1 METEN
6 QSWPPQ
12 ERKNIDLSHRLDDV
26 IEQRQQGDYQRSEE
40 KKLIPVKKKKI
51 YILLI
56 AISWVGIIII
66 SIFLLSNK

>member
-6 QSWPPQ
+6 QSWLPS
-12 ERKNIDLSHRLDDV
+12 EKKDIDLSHRLDDV

-40 KKLIPVKKKKI
+40 KKSIPAKKKKI

-56 AISWVGIIII
+56 VISWVGIIITA
-66 SIFLLSNK
+66 IFLLSNK